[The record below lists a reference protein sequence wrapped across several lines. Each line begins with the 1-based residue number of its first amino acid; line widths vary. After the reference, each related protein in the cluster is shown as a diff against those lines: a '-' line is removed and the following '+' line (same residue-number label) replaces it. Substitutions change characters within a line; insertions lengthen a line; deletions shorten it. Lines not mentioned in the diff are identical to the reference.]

1 MKNTKQKD
9 FYDERLHE
17 MLRYKRP
24 HEGKTEHI
32 WVDRF
37 LGQYETE
44 YIDEAAFHYR
54 GAAC

>member
-24 HEGKTEHI
+24 HEGKTETHMGRQ
-32 WVDRF
+32 VSR
-37 LGQYETE
+37 
-44 YIDEAAFHYR
+44 
-54 GAAC
+54 